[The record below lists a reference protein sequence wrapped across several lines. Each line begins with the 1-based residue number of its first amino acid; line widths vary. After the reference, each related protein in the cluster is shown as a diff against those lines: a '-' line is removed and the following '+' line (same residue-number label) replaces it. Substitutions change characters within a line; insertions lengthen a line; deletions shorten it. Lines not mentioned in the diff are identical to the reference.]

1 MSQYVN
7 FYLKT
12 PKGEFVSLFD
22 FSRNSDVYQACSGA
36 PYEKIRQ
43 FSYDD
48 LSRCKDYI
56 KDLLNI
62 ANNGKDNLLKK
73 KEDLL
78 HIQNPNKDILDV
90 LNEIYED
97 MDSLEQERQE
107 IVYAYEFFNL
117 IERMMDN
124 FKYTEVKDGEQKS
137 SLWYGIEAP
146 IHPTEVDI
154 IT

>member
-62 ANNGKDNLLKK
+62 SNNGKDKLLKK

-90 LNEIYED
+90 LDEIYGD

-107 IVYAYEFFNL
+107 IVYSDEFFNL

-124 FKYTEVKDGEQKS
+124 FKYMEIREGEQRP
-137 SLWYGIEAP
+137 SLWFGIEAP
-146 IHPTEVDI
+146 IYPTEGDI